1 MKEKPML
8 RYRAGWSA
16 WRDWVRDQAP
26 SVLRDIKLEIAA
38 DLTADEAP
46 MPVTYQD
53 ASIDAVIEDALKTG
67 ARKSKEHQG

>member
-1 MKEKPML
+1 
-8 RYRAGWSA
+8 
-16 WRDWVRDQAP
+16 
-26 SVLRDIKLEIAA
+26 
-38 DLTADEAP
+38 